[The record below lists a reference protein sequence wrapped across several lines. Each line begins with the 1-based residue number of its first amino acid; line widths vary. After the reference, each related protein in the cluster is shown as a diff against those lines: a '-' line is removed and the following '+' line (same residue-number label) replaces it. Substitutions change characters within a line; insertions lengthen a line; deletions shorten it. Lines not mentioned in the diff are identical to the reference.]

1 MTVTKMPFETDYP
14 HDYLSSWS
22 SWAGLT
28 PTTTTISATV
38 TATATTTWTISIY
51 SENDC
56 TGDHYLVTGH
66 NKDSLNTRCSV
77 IADLGTTDTATS
89 TSCCWYS
96 GGSYTS
102 CDESSLTRQ
111 VS

>member
-38 TATATTTWTISIY
+38 TATATTT
-51 SENDC
+51 
-56 TGDHYLVTGH
+56 
-66 NKDSLNTRCSV
+66 
-77 IADLGTTDTATS
+77 
-89 TSCCWYS
+89 
-96 GGSYTS
+96 
-102 CDESSLTRQ
+102 
-111 VS
+111 